1 LTLVF
6 RDVPPSVNTSSMASF
21 VNIRTVSVEDFF
33 FRRRYF

>member
-1 LTLVF
+1 LVF
-6 RDVPPSVNTSSMASF
+6 IHPPTPSVNTSSMASF